1 MPKSNN
7 NNPVAIQQLAL
18 LDKLRKA
25 GRFTHPRIESAFQ
38 QVPRHLFLP
47 GVPIEKAYA
56 DEAVP
61 IKTDPSGLVISSSS
75 QPTMMAIMFD
85 QLGLQPGD
93 NVLEIG
99 TATGYNAALMRE
111 MVGEDGRITSI
122 ELDHDLAEQ
131 ARKNLQTALVSG
143 VQVVQA
149 DGILGY
155 APRAAYDAI
164 VVTAG
169 IWDIPLTW
177 KRQLKQEGRIV
188 APIWLNGVQVS
199 ARFDLQP
206 DGTFLST
213 DNRPC
218 AFVYLRGEAAG
229 PDMRRR
235 VGSTSLYLISDGT
248 SKLDTVALHTLLSE
262 DHEYC
267 LLDNHI
273 QEADF
278 WYGFQ
283 LYVMLHEPKDMVF
296 ALFAVIEG
304 QQAYGMEGRGLAL
317 LAPSSA
323 VFLPYNTRG
332 QAHCFAGADALFEMQ
347 TLLDTWMSLGRPE
360 TQQLRV
366 RLIPKNQGKPK
377 IERGKIYPRRDHY
390 LHVWMDTDA

>member
-1 MPKSNN
+1 MPDKS
-7 NNPVAIQQLAL
+7 VAIQHLAL
-18 LDKLRKA
+18 LDKLKKA
-25 GRFTHPRIESAFQ
+25 GRFTNPRIEAAFRE
-38 QVPRHLFLP
+38 VPRHVFLP
-47 GVPIEKAYA
+47 GVPVEKAYA

-61 IKTDPSGLVISSSS
+61 IKTDENGLVVSSAS

-85 QLGLQPGD
+85 QLNLQPGD

-99 TATGYNAALMRE
+99 TATGYNAALMRD
-111 MVGEDGRITSI
+111 MVGEEGRVTTI
-122 ELDHDLAEQ
+122 ELDKDLALQ
-131 ARKNLQTALVSG
+131 ARKNLQAALVSG
-143 VQVVQA
+143 VQVVEA

-169 IWDIPLTW
+169 IWDVPLTW

-188 APIWLNGVQVS
+188 APIWLNGIQVS

-248 SKLDTVALHTLLSE
+248 TKLDTVALHTLLSD

-267 LLDNHI
+267 LLDSLLA
-273 QEADF
+273 EADL

-283 LYVMLHEPKDMVF
+283 LYLMLNEPPDMVF

-304 QQAYGMEGRGLAL
+304 QQAYGLEGRGLTL
-317 LAPSSA
+317 LAPASA
-323 VFLPYNTRG
+323 VFLPYATSG
-332 QAHCFAGADALFEMQ
+332 QAHCYAGSDAFLELQ
-347 TLLDTWMSLGRPE
+347 SLIDNWTALGHPDTK
-360 TQQLRV
+360 QLRV
-366 RLIPKNQGKPK
+366 RLIPKNQGKPQV
-377 IERGKIYPRRDHY
+377 EVGKVYPRRDHY
-390 LHVWMDTDA
+390 LHVWMETDE